1 MAAARRSKVTSLYE
15 AQYQDNPLDQLPA
28 VTSPEQVEPAG
39 FLEGAAA
46 RFRFTLDEET
56 SISQIRALQPYL
68 DKRRSAIEK
77 VAGKPVPWFID
88 YGIAPNSEIFRDYS
102 DMVGAGEITVDDDG
116 KITASTERARR
127 ATMSGPRG
135 GPYQKLAS
143 MAYAWRLHRDHPDQ
157 VPSDF
162 EIMQQMSGEFAQRR
176 HQNLGVASRA
186 GPLAN
191 FLGSASGLMADP
203 VVLATMPLG
212 YGWIEGGSILAN
224 AAKGF
229 ASEFVIGAAS
239 EAVIQSEVYDFKR
252 SIQSPYTKAEA
263 IMNVVAA
270 GTGAGVVRA
279 TAGAGIDLGVAVIK
293 AATTKQIAERLV
305 AEGID
310 PAVAKAIGE
319 EIVRREETRPPAVAP
334 EAHSEAVDTAVAQA
348 DEGLLADVEHVVP
361 ASQFMPGG
369 RMAEA
374 DTLESFTPDQLL
386 VDPERFQFKS
396 GTDQSGVV
404 TSAETT
410 AATTFDRRLS
420 GKVLVYEDHDGKLY
434 IADGHQRLGIARR
447 ALAGG
452 QAPESVLLDGFRL
465 RAADGVTPAE
475 ARVWAGVKNI
485 AEGSARPMDAAKV
498 FRELGEGGFEA
509 LGLPPISPRSALA
522 RHGKAL
528 AKLSDDA
535 FQAVVNDLIPER
547 YGAIVGEMIHG
558 GDRQLAAIKVLA
570 RAEPANEVQARA
582 IVEQVR
588 QAGFTESTHDLFGA
602 VAESLV
608 VERARV
614 LDAAVSRLR
623 KDRATFNTL
632 IQREGAI
639 AQAGNV
645 LAKEANRAIVE
656 DSDRLITEL
665 TRLANTDPRISDALN
680 AAARAVKAGKSPKL
694 AVVGLLESLRGANPE
709 GGVGRPAAGVAGSQG
724 EVPGA
729 ERFGPDDVDPEVSPV
744 NPVTRDATPE
754 QKAAEL
760 VALGEENRALVEP
773 IVAEIDKALG
783 TTSEVSVKSAEGL
796 VTKVTRDDVKAL
808 RPWFGVEH
816 IRDSFRFRSAVD
828 TIDDI
833 GTAVNM
839 LLDRIPGAQLIK
851 VDVEKMTRPG
861 AWGWRMVAF
870 DLRMPNGQLAEYYLT
885 YRGVLDVNKG
895 KGHELFE
902 RWRNRSQAGLTPAE
916 RAQRLADMDESSAA
930 YAAAFEAGLA
940 GEGLDESAARA
951 SLTSLA
957 DSLGSRTGSKESSS
971 ASSVTAPKVADERQ
985 VPPSRTANISAVD
998 TTTQSPGG
1006 LAENTSKGM
1015 TTSSESIPRGQ
1026 ADAFGDS
1033 TKSAQ
1038 AIADLQRIKDAARNT
1053 GQDSLETGDP
1063 SDLFSQARQ
1072 QLDLADVEIA
1082 IGTRPDGSIETRSAR
1097 EALDEIQ
1104 KEIDGVKAVDTCL
1117 TGKRT

>member
-1 MAAARRSKVTSLYE
+1 MTSLYE
-15 AQYQDNPLDQLPA
+15 AQYADSPLDRLPA
-28 VTSPEQVEPAG
+28 VTAPEQVEPAG
-39 FLEGAAA
+39 VLEGAAA

-56 SISQIRALQPYL
+56 SISQMRAMQPYL

-88 YGIAPNSEIFRDYS
+88 FGIAPNGDIFRDYS

-116 KITASTERARR
+116 KITASTDRARR
-127 ATMSGPRG
+127 ATMGGPSSGPYR
-135 GPYQKLAS
+135 QLAS
-143 MAYAWRLHRDHPDQ
+143 MAYAWRLHQDHPDK

-186 GPLAN
+186 GALAN
-191 FLGSASGLMADP
+191 FVGAAAGLMADP
-203 VVLATMPLG
+203 VVIATIPLG

-239 EAVIQSEVYDFKR
+239 EAAIQSSVYDFKK
-252 SIQSPYTKAEA
+252 SIQSPYTKADA
-263 IMNVVAA
+263 ILNVVAA
-270 GTGAGVVRA
+270 GAGAGIVRA

-293 AATTKQIAERLV
+293 ASTTKKIAERLV

-310 PAVAKAIGE
+310 PAVARAIGE

-348 DEGLLADVEHVVP
+348 DEGMLADVEHIVP
-361 ASQFMPGG
+361 SRELVLGG
-369 RMAEA
+369 RIPES
-374 DTLESFTPDQLL
+374 DILELFTPDQLL

-404 TSAETT
+404 TAAETT

-420 GKVLVYEDHDGKLY
+420 GKVLVYEDLDGKLY

-465 RAADGVTPAE
+465 RAADGVTPE
-475 ARVWAGVKNI
+475 RARAIAGVKNV

-498 FRELGEGGFEA
+498 FRELGDTGFED
-509 LGLPPISPRSALA
+509 LGMPPISARSALA
-522 RHGKAL
+522 RQGKAL
-528 AKLSDDA
+528 AKLSDES
-535 FQAVVNDLIPER
+535 FQAVVNEIIPER
-547 YGAIVGEMIHG
+547 YGAIVGDMIQG

-614 LDAAVSRLR
+614 LDAAISRLR

-645 LAKEANRAIVE
+645 LAQEANRAVVE

-665 TRLANTDPRISDALN
+665 TRLANADPRISDALN
-680 AAARAVKAGKSPKL
+680 AAAREVAAGKSPKL
-694 AVVGLLESLRGANPE
+694 AVARLLEALRGRK
-709 GGVGRPAAGVAGSQG
+709 GGDRLDGPAAGVAGSQG
-724 EVPGA
+724 EVRGA
-729 ERFGPDDVDPEVSPV
+729 EKFGDGELDPEGNPL
-744 NPVTRDATPE
+744 NPVSRDATPE

-760 VALGEENRALVEP
+760 EALSKENKALVDP
-773 IVAEIDKALG
+773 ILEEIDRAIGSESASDIKLRRGVLG
-783 TTSEVSVKSAEGL
+783 KINRPSVKA
-796 VTKVTRDDVKAL
+796 K
-808 RPWFGVEH
+808 RPWFDVEH
-816 IRDSFRFRSAVD
+816 IRDGFRFR
-828 TIDDI
+828 
-833 GTAVNM
+833 TAPKRLSDSLEALTTLM
-839 LLDRIPGAQLIK
+839 ERLPGLEILK
-851 VDVEKMTRPG
+851 VDMARIADPG
-861 AWGWRMVAF
+861 PDGWRSINL
-870 DLRMPNGQLAEYYLT
+870 DLRMPNGQLGEYQLT
-885 YRGVLDVNKG
+885 YKAMVDAQFAA
-895 KGHELFE
+895 GHLYYEK
-902 RWRNRSQAGLTPAE
+902 WRVRDISNLTEAE
-916 RAQRLADMDESSAA
+916 RAEYDADMAASAKL
-930 YAAAFEAGLA
+930 YGDAFSAGLSA
-940 GEGLDESAARA
+940 EGLDPSALRA
-951 SLTSLA
+951 SVAKLRDSVESLM
-957 DSLGSRTGSKESSS
+957 GSNSSHKSSSESS
-971 ASSVTAPKVADERQ
+971 PKVGLDRQ
-985 VPPSRTANISAVD
+985 VPDSRMPKNPGPV
-998 TTTQSPGG
+998 TTTQSAGG
-1006 LAENTSKGM
+1006 FDLKARSADMGNTSK
-1015 TTSSESIPRGQ
+1015 SSIPDGQ
-1026 ADAFGDS
+1026 ADIFGDS

-1038 AIADLQRIKDAARNT
+1038 AVADLQRIKDAARNT

-1063 SDLFSQARQ
+1063 ADLFSQARQ
-1072 QLDLADVEIA
+1072 QLDLGDVEIA
-1082 IGTRPDGSIETRSAR
+1082 VGTRADGSIETKSAR
-1097 EALDEIQ
+1097 QALDDIQ
-1104 KEIDGVKAVDTCL
+1104 NEIDGVKAVDTCL
-1117 TGKRT
+1117 TGKRS